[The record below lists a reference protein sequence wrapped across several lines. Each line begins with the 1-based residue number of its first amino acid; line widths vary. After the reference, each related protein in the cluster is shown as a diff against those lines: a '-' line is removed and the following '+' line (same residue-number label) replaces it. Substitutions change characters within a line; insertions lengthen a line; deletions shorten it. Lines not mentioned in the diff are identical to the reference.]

1 MWIRKCDAE
10 LDCKFISNDS
20 YVHHVSKFIVI
31 IITPTLTLREIE
43 KMTKILGVQVE
54 QVENKGPKIIHSYV
68 HLNHIS

>member
-31 IITPTLTLREIE
+31 IITPE

-54 QVENKGPKIIHSYV
+54 QVENKGPKIVHSYV
-68 HLNHIS
+68 HLNHI

>member
-31 IITPTLTLREIE
+31 IITPE

-68 HLNHIS
+68 HLNHI

>member
-20 YVHHVSKFIVI
+20 YVHVSKFIVI

-43 KMTKILGVQVE
+43 KMIKILGVQVE

-68 HLNHIS
+68 HLNHI

>member
-43 KMTKILGVQVE
+43 KNDQDIG
-54 QVENKGPKIIHSYV
+54 S
-68 HLNHIS
+68 SS